1 MAEEHGPVVRVL
13 DELGTTPN
21 GKVLHYVK
29 RENASIRFV
38 AFKDGGQLPEMLQ
51 GGFSSVHAAR
61 MAVASYIKQLN
72 ESAKPKAKAKK

>member
-1 MAEEHGPVVRVL
+1 MGVEHGAIVRVL

-21 GKVLHYVK
+21 GKVLNYVK
-29 RENASIRFV
+29 KENASIRFI

-61 MAVASYIKQLN
+61 NAVNSYLKSLD
-72 ESAKPKAKAKK
+72 KPAKKAAKKK